1 MNSIVDQHEVQ
12 KKERIEIPLYATKKN
27 AKTEIRE
34 KYNLPEGVW
43 EPLEKAIDDM
53 LDSSQ
58 LYDILWKH
66 LWEKN
71 INERGYKNK
80 ASKFGL
86 KVQHPNNPNISIKVM
101 SYNLGNPKPPKGKQ
115 ILDDNSDK
123 KTAIREFEEETGIK
137 IEESLKNTFLNSEEI
152 PDRGG
157 YFTLRVTE
165 KQYNEMAQMLRDR
178 HNKKD
183 YSDISS
189 ETTSIYFK
197 KYLKYKK
204 KYLELQKSIQK

>member
-1 MNSIVDQHEVQ
+1 MNSIEDQREVQ
-12 KKERIEIPLYATKKN
+12 KEEHIEIPLYATKEN

-34 KYNLPEGVW
+34 KYNLPEGVLK
-43 EPLEKAIDDM
+43 PLEKAIDDM
-53 LDSSQ
+53 SDSSQ
-58 LYDILWKH
+58 LFDILMERLWK
-66 LWEKN
+66 KN
-71 INERGYKNK
+71 INERGYKHK
-80 ASKFGL
+80 SSTFGL

-101 SYNLGNPKPPKGKQ
+101 SYNLGKPKPPKGKQ
-115 ILDDNSDK
+115 NLKDDSDK
-123 KTAIREFEEETGIK
+123 HTAIREFEEETCIK
-137 IEESLKNTFLNSEEI
+137 IEESLKNTFLNSKEM